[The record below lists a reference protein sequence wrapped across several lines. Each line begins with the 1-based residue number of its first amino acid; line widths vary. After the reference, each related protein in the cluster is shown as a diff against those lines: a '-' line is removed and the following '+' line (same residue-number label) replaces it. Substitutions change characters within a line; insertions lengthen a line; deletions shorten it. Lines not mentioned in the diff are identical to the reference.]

1 MAEEFYLHP
10 EDFLLS
16 GNFSADDYID
26 LAIDILRHLS
36 PTTSVDRLFTLAPR
50 NLIVH
55 SPLGGERPDALRQ
68 RLIER
73 MEQNNYRQGDLLF

>member
-1 MAEEFYLHP
+1 MAEEFKREP

-16 GNFSADDYID
+16 RNFSTDDYID
-26 LAIDILRHLS
+26 LLIEFLRHIQPS
-36 PTTSVDRLFTLAPR
+36 TAIDRLFTLAPR

-55 SPLGGERPDALRQ
+55 SPLGGERPDSLRK